1 MIEGIERGGGRGGLF
16 IFKTLL
22 LVFTWLR
29 WLRAQYQDDISQ
41 QLKPSKQQSLK
52 KQTWEDINFQT
63 DKPKN
68 TLKRQNLRRKI
79 PRKRPTSE
87 DTQNFKRQTL
97 EDANFVKRQTPKS
110 EDTIL
115 GRYKYCK
122 LQKLNKTNFV
132 KRQTSEIT
140 KPLKSQKYK

>member
-1 MIEGIERGGGRGGLF
+1 M
-16 IFKTLL
+16 
-22 LVFTWLR
+22 
-29 WLRAQYQDDISQ
+29 
-41 QLKPSKQQSLK
+41 KPSKQQSLK

-79 PRKRPTSE
+79 PRKR
-87 DTQNFKRQTL
+87 QTL

-115 GRYKYCK
+115 GRYKSCK

-132 KRQTSEIT
+132 KRQTSEIA
-140 KPLKSQKYK
+140 KPLKSQKYKKMRQA